1 MQVDLSGL
9 RALVTGSTK
18 GIGRAVAET
27 LATNG
32 AEVAINGRKAADVE
46 QAIADIRGMLPKA
59 RLVAAPG
66 DVATAEGVAAII
78 RATGN
83 VDILVNNAGIFEI
96 KDAFEIPDEDW
107 QRLFATNV
115 LSGVRF
121 TRHYGPLM
129 RDKGFGRIVFISSES
144 GVQIPTEM
152 IYYGFTKS
160 ADLALMRGFAQALA
174 ATGVTVNA
182 VLPGPT
188 RTEGVEAMFR
198 SMGQSLDDPKVERNF
213 IECAADL
220 DHQAV
225 GEGAGGRHGGGVLMF
240 ARGERH
246 HRFAHAGRRRCR
258 AVDHLSVKLF
268 WRLARGGWRRDAA
281 RIVLVGHAFCD
292 ESAARFAGKLLI
304 VSTKLTGCHFGF
316 CADRERRRAG
326 QQRDQQSGNEGIS
339 MHRGNSYYRHFTLA
353 LIRAAAERSYG
364 HPRQMRASRVMTLS
378 SNGAQ
383 RFHICPLLLQSALF
397 SPASRLA
404 SPVRPIS
411 WSAPSTPRRLLDRG
425 ASQCWPPR

>member
-129 RDKGFGRIVFISSES
+129 RNKGFGRIVFISSES

-152 IYYGFTKS
+152 IHYGFTKS

-213 IECAADL
+213 IDSARPTSIIKRLAKAQEVATAVAFLCSREASAITGSPMRAD
-220 DHQAV
+220 
-225 GEGAGGRHGGGVLMF
+225 GGV
-240 ARGERH
+240 
-246 HRFAHAGRRRCR
+246 
-258 AVDHLSVKLF
+258 VLS
-268 WRLARGGWRRDAA
+268 
-281 RIVLVGHAFCD
+281 I
-292 ESAARFAGKLLI
+292 
-304 VSTKLTGCHFGF
+304 T
-316 CADRERRRAG
+316 
-326 QQRDQQSGNEGIS
+326 
-339 MHRGNSYYRHFTLA
+339 
-353 LIRAAAERSYG
+353 
-364 HPRQMRASRVMTLS
+364 
-378 SNGAQ
+378 
-383 RFHICPLLLQSALF
+383 
-397 SPASRLA
+397 
-404 SPVRPIS
+404 
-411 WSAPSTPRRLLDRG
+411 
-425 ASQCWPPR
+425 